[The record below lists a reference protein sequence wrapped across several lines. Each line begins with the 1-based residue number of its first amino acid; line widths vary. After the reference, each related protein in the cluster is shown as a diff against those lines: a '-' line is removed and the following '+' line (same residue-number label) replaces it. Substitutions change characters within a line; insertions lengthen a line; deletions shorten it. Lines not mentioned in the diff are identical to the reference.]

1 MKEGFY
7 CYRDSIYY
15 GLYDENDAPENGIVY
30 PCQSCADAAKIIGK
44 HSDMEVTMNR
54 KTNRTKKYAALCA
67 ALLSMAVMAGCANS
81 SADGKNST
89 GSATSSPATENAAN
103 GDTQTQQTDPAAFPA
118 FTATAL
124 DGSTV
129 TESIFSEKD
138 LTVLNIWG
146 TFCGP
151 CIGEM
156 PKLGEWAKEMPDNV
170 QIVGLIIDIN
180 GEEDTEHRDLA
191 VDITQQAGVDFT
203 NLIANADFA
212 PILKDVIGVPTTL
225 FIDGD
230 GNIVGDPIVGADVD
244 GYISFVENYLS
255 EQ

>member
-1 MKEGFY
+1 
-7 CYRDSIYY
+7 
-15 GLYDENDAPENGIVY
+15 
-30 PCQSCADAAKIIGK
+30 
-44 HSDMEVTMNR
+44 MNR
-54 KTNRTKKYAALCA
+54 KDYPIKKYAALCGILLPA
-67 ALLSMAVMAGCANS
+67 AILAGCAGTS
-81 SADGKNST
+81 GGSGAGTDSAL
-89 GSATSSPATENAAN
+89 SSPAAETGTLESAVGA
-103 GDTQTQQTDPAAFPA
+103 DTQTDTAAFPA
-118 FTATAL
+118 FTATDL
-124 DGSTV
+124 DGNEV
-129 TESIFSEKD
+129 TESIFAEKD

-156 PKLGEWAKEMPDNV
+156 PELGEWAKEMPDNV

-180 GEEDTEHRDLA
+180 GEEDTEHRNLA
-191 VDITQQAGVDFT
+191 VDITKQAGVDFT

-230 GNIVGDPIVGADVD
+230 GNIVGDPIVGAGVD
-244 GYISFVENYLS
+244 SYKTFVEDYLS

>member
-1 MKEGFY
+1 MK
-7 CYRDSIYY
+7 
-15 GLYDENDAPENGIVY
+15 
-30 PCQSCADAAKIIGK
+30 
-44 HSDMEVTMNR
+44 H
-54 KTNRTKKYAALCA
+54 KTTRRKKYTALCT
-67 ALLSMAVMAGCANS
+67 ALLSVAVFAGCA
-81 SADGKNST
+81 GTPT
-89 GSATSSPATENAAN
+89 GSGNTENTTTSPAGNNTAETAQAEQES
-103 GDTQTQQTDPAAFPA
+103 TAFPA
-118 FTATAL
+118 FTATDL

-129 TESIFSEKD
+129 TESIFAEKD

-156 PKLGEWAKEMPDNV
+156 PELGEWAKEMPDNV

-191 VDITQQAGVDFT
+191 VDITQKAGVDFT

-225 FIDGD
+225 FIDGE
-230 GNIVGDPIVGADVD
+230 GNLVGDPIVGADVD
-244 GYISFVENYLS
+244 GYKTFVEDYLVS
-255 EQ
+255 AD

>member
-1 MKEGFY
+1 M
-7 CYRDSIYY
+7 S
-15 GLYDENDAPENGIVY
+15 
-30 PCQSCADAAKIIGK
+30 Q
-44 HSDMEVTMNR
+44 
-54 KTNRTKKYAALCA
+54 KTNRTIKYAALCA
-67 ALLSMAVMAGCANS
+67 ILLSMAVMTGCTSS
-81 SADGKNST
+81 SANGGNST
-89 GSATSSPATENAAN
+89 GSATSSPAAENAAN
-103 GDTQTQQTDPAAFPA
+103 GDTKAQQTDTAAFPA
-118 FTATAL
+118 FTATDL

-156 PKLGEWAKEMPDNV
+156 PELGEWAKEMPDNV

-230 GNIVGDPIVGADVD
+230 GNIVGDPIIGANVD
-244 GYISFVENYLS
+244 GYKTFVEDYLN
-255 EQ
+255 EK

>member
-1 MKEGFY
+1 MYHG
-7 CYRDSIYY
+7 
-15 GLYDENDAPENGIVY
+15 
-30 PCQSCADAAKIIGK
+30 
-44 HSDMEVTMNR
+44 NR
-54 KTNRTKKYAALCA
+54 LFQKYAALCA
-67 ALLSMAVMAGCANS
+67 VLLLMTGCGSTADSGNSVDTAL
-81 SADGKNST
+81 
-89 GSATSSPATENAAN
+89 SSPAAESVAA
-103 GDTQTQQTDPAAFPA
+103 GETQTQQGDLTPFPA

-156 PKLGEWAKEMPDNV
+156 PELGEWAKEMPDNV
-170 QIVGLIIDIN
+170 QILGLIIDIN

-191 VDITQQAGVDFT
+191 VDITQKAGADFT
-203 NLIANADFA
+203 NLIANMDFA
-212 PILKDVIGVPTTL
+212 PILKDVVGVPTTL
-225 FIDGD
+225 FVDGE
-230 GNIVGDPIVGADVD
+230 GNLVGDPVVGANVD
-244 GYISFVENYLS
+244 GYKTFVEEYLG

>member
-1 MKEGFY
+1 MHRPAFRGSVCRLRGHTHRKWKHGEHHY
-7 CYRDSIYY
+7 SPRRKQY
-15 GLYDENDAPENGIVY
+15 G
-30 PCQSCADAAKIIGK
+30 
-44 HSDMEVTMNR
+44 R
-54 KTNRTKKYAALCA
+54 
-67 ALLSMAVMAGCANS
+67 
-81 SADGKNST
+81 NST
-89 GSATSSPATENAAN
+89 GGTGKHRISRVH
-103 GDTQTQQTDPAAFPA
+103 GDRP
-118 FTATAL
+118 

-129 TESIFSEKD
+129 TESIFAEKD

-156 PKLGEWAKEMPDNV
+156 PELGEWAKEMPDNV

-244 GYISFVENYLS
+244 GYKTFVEDYLS

>member
-1 MKEGFY
+1 
-7 CYRDSIYY
+7 
-15 GLYDENDAPENGIVY
+15 
-30 PCQSCADAAKIIGK
+30 
-44 HSDMEVTMNR
+44 MNR
-54 KTNRTKKYAALCA
+54 KDYPIKKYAALCGILLPA
-67 ALLSMAVMAGCANS
+67 AILAGCAGTS
-81 SADGKNST
+81 GGSGAGTDSAL
-89 GSATSSPATENAAN
+89 SSPAAETGTLESAVGA
-103 GDTQTQQTDPAAFPA
+103 DTQTDTAAFPA
-118 FTATAL
+118 FTATDL
-124 DGSTV
+124 DGNEV
-129 TESIFSEKD
+129 TESIFAEKD

-156 PKLGEWAKEMPDNV
+156 PELGEWAKEMPDNV

-244 GYISFVENYLS
+244 GYKTFVEDYLS

>member
-1 MKEGFY
+1 MK
-7 CYRDSIYY
+7 
-15 GLYDENDAPENGIVY
+15 
-30 PCQSCADAAKIIGK
+30 
-44 HSDMEVTMNR
+44 R
-54 KTNRTKKYAALCA
+54 KSNYLQKYAALCVV
-67 ALLSMAVMAGCANS
+67 LFLMAGCTDSESPETAL
-81 SADGKNST
+81 
-89 GSATSSPATENAAN
+89 SSPAAKNPENTE
-103 GDTQTQQTDPAAFPA
+103 TQTEWKLFPS
-118 FTATAL
+118 FTATDL
-124 DGSTV
+124 DGNTV

-156 PKLGEWAKEMPDNV
+156 PELGEWAKEMEDNV
-170 QIVGLIIDIN
+170 QILGLIIDIN

-191 VDITQQAGVDFT
+191 VDITQKAGADFT

-212 PILKDVIGVPTTL
+212 PILRDVVGVPTTL

-244 GYISFVENYLS
+244 GYKTFVEEYLG

>member
-1 MKEGFY
+1 M
-7 CYRDSIYY
+7 S
-15 GLYDENDAPENGIVY
+15 
-30 PCQSCADAAKIIGK
+30 Q
-44 HSDMEVTMNR
+44 

-67 ALLSMAVMAGCANS
+67 ILLSMAIMTGCAS
-81 SADGKNST
+81 SSIDGGNST
-89 GSATSSPATENAAN
+89 DSVTSSPAAENAVN
-103 GDTQTQQTDPAAFPA
+103 GGTQAQQTDTAAFPA
-118 FTATAL
+118 FTATDL

-129 TESIFSEKD
+129 TESIFAEKD

-156 PKLGEWAKEMPDNV
+156 PELGEWAKEMPDNV

-230 GNIVGDPIVGADVD
+230 GNIVGDPIVGANVD
-244 GYISFVENYLS
+244 GYKTFVEDYLN
-255 EQ
+255 EK

>member
-1 MKEGFY
+1 MKHKAT
-7 CYRDSIYY
+7 R
-15 GLYDENDAPENGIVY
+15 
-30 PCQSCADAAKIIGK
+30 
-44 HSDMEVTMNR
+44 M
-54 KTNRTKKYAALCA
+54 KKYVTLCA
-67 ALLSMAVMAGCANS
+67 ALLSVAVLAGCARTPAENRNTENTAS
-81 SADGKNST
+81 SAAGGNTAETAQAEQESV
-89 GSATSSPATENAAN
+89 
-103 GDTQTQQTDPAAFPA
+103 AFPS
-118 FTATAL
+118 FTATDL
-124 DGSTV
+124 DGNTV
-129 TESIFSEKD
+129 TESIFAEKD

-156 PKLGEWAKEMPDNV
+156 PDLGAWAKEMPDNV

-191 VDITQQAGVDFT
+191 VDITQQAGVGFT

-230 GNIVGDPIVGADVD
+230 GNIVGDPIVGADVN
-244 GYISFVENYLS
+244 GYKTFVEDYLS
-255 EQ
+255 GQ

>member
-1 MKEGFY
+1 
-7 CYRDSIYY
+7 
-15 GLYDENDAPENGIVY
+15 
-30 PCQSCADAAKIIGK
+30 
-44 HSDMEVTMNR
+44 MNQE
-54 KTNRTKKYAALCA
+54 TNRTKRYTALCA
-67 ALLSMAVMAGCANS
+67 ALLSMAVLAGCAGTP
-81 SADGKNST
+81 A
-89 GSATSSPATENAAN
+89 GSGNTENASSA
-103 GDTQTQQTDPAAFPA
+103 PAGNSTAETAQAEQENATFPA
-118 FTATAL
+118 FTATDL

-156 PKLGEWAKEMPDNV
+156 PELGEWAKEMPDNV

-225 FIDGD
+225 FIDGE
-230 GNIVGDPIVGADVD
+230 GTLVGDPIIGADVD
-244 GYISFVENYLS
+244 GYKKFVEDYLS